1 MDPRTEVVDITV
13 ERTEKVTVVFADG
26 RSCAFDLDDLRSNC
40 PCAACRNIR
49 DGGGVPWPAGRAAT
63 ITDAA
68 LVGAWGLSIT
78 WSDGHTTGIYPWEAL
93 RRWCEGGGPAFGS
106 DSGLGAV

>member
-13 ERTEKVTVVFADG
+13 EREAKVTVVFADG
-26 RSCAFDLDDLRSNC
+26 RSCAFGLDDLRRNC

-49 DGGGVPWPAGRAAT
+49 DQGGVPWPEDRAAT
-63 ITDAA
+63 VAGA
-68 LVGAWGLSIT
+68 KLVGAWGLSLT
-78 WSDGHTTGIYPWEAL
+78 WADGHATGIYPWEAL
-93 RRWCEGGGPAFGS
+93 RRWCEGDGPAFGT